1 MKPRTKRSL
10 ADRWDWRGVAV
21 IAIVLGAL
29 VWLGVSIAM
38 LIIDLSPRLTG
49 L

>member
-1 MKPRTKRSL
+1 VLL
-10 ADRWDWRGVAV
+10 A
-21 IAIVLGAL
+21 IMLGAL

-38 LIIDLSPRLTG
+38 LLAELRPLLTG